1 MNLETYKK
9 CIVLIGP
16 ACVGKSLIADALSEK
31 TGYKRVCLDDIYQMA
46 SDEYEFKLDPNSSNE
61 KYKKKKIKELHKNR
75 GYKNNLLDQD
85 HIEEETRLV
94 EDYLN
99 EYKKYCEMFGKLSD
113 FEQIIA
119 NGFWGYVGN
128 DMEGI
133 YVRNEIAL
141 KTLETIVDKINEP
154 LIIDVPAWFGWQMS
168 DEDIKNNKTF
178 KAKKMQKDVINLQNE
193 MQNALKLT
201 NSVFLYPGLDY
212 HARNAMYS
220 DKLNNIILNSLKNY
234 YDCSNIVMDIS
245 GLFNDIYDECF
256 SSRVWFD
263 AHESLEK
270 EKRKNKGNIANI
282 CDEILSK
289 VEDIEEIEN
298 IGEMEK

>member
-1 MNLETYKK
+1 MNINEYKK
-9 CIVLIGP
+9 SIILIGP

-128 DMEGI
+128 DLEGI

-141 KTLETIVDKINEP
+141 KTLSKIVGQTEEP
-154 LIIDVPAWFGWQMS
+154 LIIDVPAWFGWKIS

-178 KAKKMQKDVINLQNE
+178 KAKKLQKDVLNMQKE

-212 HARNAMYS
+212 HARNAMYD
-220 DKLNNIILNSLKNY
+220 DKLNNIILGSLDNY
-234 YDCSNIVMDIS
+234 GDCANIMIDIS
-245 GLFNDIYDECF
+245 GLFNDKYNECF
-256 SSRVWFD
+256 STRRWFD
-263 AHESLEK
+263 SHESLEK

-282 CDEILSK
+282 CDEIMIK
-289 VEDIEEIEN
+289 VEEKE
-298 IGEMEK
+298 EMEK